1 VQSMAESIQQYSCAG
16 ETLEQVAH
24 RRIVVCTCSTA
35 GQLHIIKLPKGHFT
49 HVFVDEVRLC
59 LSRNKFNV
67 SKNIG
72 RSGDVSCTI
81 LQAGQ
86 ATEPEVLIALTLAA
100 GGDNQVLF
108 SLSNL

>member
-1 VQSMAESIQQYSCAG
+1 MYRKIS
-16 ETLEQVAH
+16 
-24 RRIVVCTCSTA
+24 
-35 GQLHIIKLPKGHFT
+35 
-49 HVFVDEVRLC
+49 VDPVTFREY
-59 LSRNKFNV
+59 N
-67 SKNIG
+67 
-72 RSGDVSCTI
+72 I